1 MPLSLFWK
9 VIVTCTPADTVM
21 VLVSNAIPDAVT
33 VMLLPPVEGLGV
45 GAGGGDWCRL
55 GSTAGKERDECNQ
68 WDESE
73 HASFMQ
79 HEVPPLNHKPSYDAR
94 INRVLKESV
103 CSILGT
109 PTTSKNA
116 RHE

>member
-9 VIVTCTPADTVM
+9 VIVTCAPADTVM

-33 VMLLPPVEGLGV
+33 VMLLPPVEGLG
-45 GAGGGDWCRL
+45 GDRCRL

-73 HASFMQ
+73 HASFMV
-79 HEVPPLNHKPSYDAR
+79 HEVPPLNHEPSCDAR
-94 INRVLKESV
+94 INRILTESR
-103 CSILGT
+103 CSAGSILGT
-109 PTTSKNA
+109 LTPSKNV
-116 RHE
+116 RHAA